1 MNPAGRRPVPSKR
14 ALPVL
19 ERITI
24 ANPCDEDWDAMVG
37 DDRVRMCARCDKQLH
52 DLSRLTRAEA
62 TRLVAE
68 PAQAGD
74 DDAQESVCVRL
85 VRRSDGT
92 VVTSDTPPSA
102 PTAGPAWWLAR
113 SASASLR
120 RLGSS
125 GSSEP

>member
-24 ANPCDEDWDAMVG
+24 ANPCDEDWDTMVG
-37 DDRVRMCARCDKQLH
+37 DDRVRMCARCDKELH
-52 DLSRLTRAEA
+52 DLSQLTRAEA
-62 TRLVAE
+62 TRLVGERALRI
-68 PAQAGD
+68 AG
-74 DDAQESVCVRL
+74 DAQEPVCVRL
-85 VRRSDGT
+85 VKRSDGT
-92 VVTSDTPPSA
+92 VVTTDAPPPA
-102 PTAGPAWWLAR
+102 PSGGPAWWLAR
-113 SASASLR
+113 SAAASLR